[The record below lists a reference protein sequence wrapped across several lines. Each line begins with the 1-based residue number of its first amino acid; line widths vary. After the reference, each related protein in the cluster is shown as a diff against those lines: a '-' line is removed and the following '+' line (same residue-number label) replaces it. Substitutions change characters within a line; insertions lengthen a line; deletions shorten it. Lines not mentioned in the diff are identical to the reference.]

1 MPLARQRSTGT
12 SVAGRNA
19 RLSSHP
25 SRSPAQGAQPADSQ
39 RNAPASRVAAP
50 FIAPTEGAAGPD
62 TGETRHPRQT
72 AGAPLGQF
80 TDGLHAELIA
90 AGKAAYCH
98 RDDHAFVLTLAPTSE
113 DRQKKLIRMTI
124 DSAEKFA
131 IITSFNVNPA
141 KDHDPEKISGTMFA
155 ILESLARKQHDKDF
169 SFVLFYNDNKLQTN
183 AVISA
188 VVGQNVTTNMSLRS
202 SSRTHATTTWP
213 AVVKAYNRQQT
224 DASLK
229 ITRPLCNLYFVA
241 AKAKGVAGSHHNKF
255 CINDKGVAATL
266 GASLANKTKDSWM
279 DGGCVTLSQPLAARQ
294 RDYFLDELIGRHTV
308 HGGQLQ
314 VNSDGELVMEKMK
327 DLSRI
332 QALGTVD
339 IESPLDQ
346 AGPHKEQAVA
356 RLRDSL
362 AQAGVEFDG
371 AAHKVLWVQNTSSGY
386 KNMFSTRGHIEGK
399 PIGQVMSRFFSG
411 AQPGET
417 INIVNKTI
425 GSEGMALITDAL
437 ARGCNVNVLINEDN
451 RAALERAARK
461 FFAHPASSPVGTLNL
476 RHFAPSETLATAQHF
491 NTAEQAVGHAKNY
504 ILERQDGSSIVMTGS
519 YNLDGQ
525 SHYRS
530 NENLMLFETRG
541 HAVKNALFD
550 DLYNGCDSP
559 ISTFSATVKRRG

>member
-1 MPLARQRSTGT
+1 MPLSRQRSTGT
-12 SVAGRNA
+12 SAAGRNA

-62 TGETRHPRQT
+62 TGEAHHPRP
-72 AGAPLGQF
+72 AVGAPPGQF

-183 AVISA
+183 AAISA

-202 SSRTHATTTWP
+202 SSRTNATTTWP

-255 CINDKGVAATL
+255 CINDRGVAATL

-314 VNSDGELVMEKMK
+314 VNGEGELVMEKMK

-332 QALGTVD
+332 HALGAVD

-451 RAALERAARK
+451 RTALERAARK
-461 FFAHPASSPVGTLNL
+461 FFAHPASSSVGTLNL
-476 RHFAPSETLATAQHF
+476 RHFAPSETLAAAQNF

-530 NENLMLFETRG
+530 NENLMLFETQG
-541 HAVKNALFD
+541 HAVKEALFD
-550 DLYNGCDSP
+550 DLYNGCTSP
-559 ISTFSATVKRRG
+559 ISTFSATAPRHR